1 MAKPKGLTGSAN
13 AFHFLETERR
23 RRQLSKR
30 EYALEVLKLK
40 NPQLYRHWEQRG
52 VPLANLT
59 RLAKC
64 LGGVSVEELEA
75 GHRFPKDPFSTPQD
89 ALFSRLPEQG
99 TADRGVDLGSEPKV
113 SLIPLLT
120 WAQVR
125 DWHETGGA
133 HSSAPT
139 LERVAV
145 IGAFGPRT
153 FALHV
158 CGDSMEPAFFEGD
171 TIIVDPDREP
181 KGRDYVIVIGKPTS
195 EPTFK
200 QLLVEVDERYLKP
213 ANRRYHILPVTAD
226 MVIVGVVVMKMRVYC

>member
-1 MAKPKGLTGSAN
+1 MLRTIVSKLSNMGSTGERIKEARLQAQLT
-13 AFHFLETERR
+13 
-23 RRQLSKR
+23 Q
-30 EYALEVLKLK
+30 
-40 NPQLYRHWEQRG
+40 QD
-52 VPLANLT
+52 LAD
-59 RLAKC
+59 AA
-64 LGGVSVEELEA
+64 GVSRSAVAQWETGETKHLRPENLFNIA
-75 GHRFPKDPFSTPQD
+75 ERIGCSPKWLITGKGPKQNISDID
-89 ALFSRLPEQG
+89 KGPERQ
-99 TADRGVDLGSEPKV
+99 V

-145 IGAFGPRT
+145 IGTFGPRT

-226 MVIVGVVVMKMRVYC
+226 MVIVGVVVMKMRVY

>member
-1 MAKPKGLTGSAN
+1 MSSGQRIKEA
-13 AFHFLETERR
+13 
-23 RRQLSKR
+23 R
-30 EYALEVLKLK
+30 EDLRISQPE
-40 NPQLYRHWEQRG
+40 
-52 VPLANLT
+52 
-59 RLAKC
+59 LAKRARVTKSA
-64 LGGVSVEELEA
+64 VSQWENGSTKELKA
-75 GHRFPKDPFSTPQD
+75 DHLLAVAKALNVSPDWLATGRGPKQRTQD
-89 ALFSRLPEQG
+89 IDQ
-99 TADRGVDLGSEPKV
+99 GSEPKV

-125 DWHETGGA
+125 DWHETAGA
-133 HSSAPT
+133 SHTSGIM
-139 LERVAV
+139 ERVAV

-181 KGRDYVIVIGKPTS
+181 KGRDYVVVIGKPTS

>member
-1 MAKPKGLTGSAN
+1 MAKSKGLTGSAN

-30 EYALEVLKLK
+30 EYALEVLNLK

-64 LGGVSVEELEA
+64 LGGVSVEELEV
-75 GHRFPKDPFSTPQD
+75 GHRLPKDPFSTPQD
-89 ALFSRLPEQG
+89 TFSSRLPEQN
-99 TADRGVDLGSEPKV
+99 TANPGVDLGSESKA
-113 SLIPLLT
+113 SLVPLLT

-125 DWHETGGA
+125 DWHETGGI
-133 HSSAPT
+133 HSST
-139 LERVAV
+139 SILERVAV
-145 IGAFGPRT
+145 VGAFGPHT

-171 TIIVDPDREP
+171 TIIVDPGRDP

-200 QLLVEVDERYLKP
+200 QLVVEVDERFLKP

-226 MVIVGVVVMKMRVYC
+226 MVIVGVVVMKMRVY